1 MLDAFQV
8 KKPFYPLISF
18 AVSLLVLVFGMLFS
32 KSYWS
37 FAFAGVLF
45 LLYSCFGLFKGLWK
59 MTVSMLACGLVI
71 GGLAFITNHNFDA
84 FWQTV
89 VRFVLIGMCA
99 VPMVTTSP
107 ANLTRCLTQLH
118 CPRVITLGMLV
129 TLRFIPIL
137 VTEVKRIWEAMRVRG
152 ANVNWYRPSSL
163 YRAFFIPLMMRIIGI
178 SDTLSLSLETRA
190 FTLDD
195 APATVYGR
203 VELHARDIVFL
214 VVSVVACVGTGVLVW
229 TH

>member
-1 MLDAFQV
+1 MLDTFQV

-18 AVSLLVLVFGMLFS
+18 AVSLLTLVFGMLFS
-32 KSYWS
+32 KDLWS

-59 MTVSMLACGLVI
+59 MTLGMLACGLLI
-71 GGLAFITNHNFDA
+71 GGLSYLTNQNFDA

-89 VRFVLIGMCA
+89 VRFVLIGLCA

-137 VTEVKRIWEAMRVRG
+137 VTEIRRIWEAMRVRG
-152 ANVNWYRPSSL
+152 ANVNWYRPSCL
-163 YRAFFIPLMMRIIGI
+163 YRAFFVPLIMRIIGI

-190 FTLDD
+190 FTLDQS
-195 APATVYGR
+195 PATIYGR
-203 VELHARDIVFL
+203 VELHARDIFFL
-214 VVSVVACVGTGVLVW
+214 TVVVISCAGMGVLVW
-229 TH
+229 MP